1 MSRTIFLELCRVDLS
16 TGNPKAITAAIFLT
30 DDFVRTALRLRGLV
44 LPLVQHI
51 LSAFVSKDGMSGK
64 KNASMHARTRVR
76 EPQGTPSVDVK
87 ASGTVR

>member
-1 MSRTIFLELCRVDLS
+1 MELCRVDLS

-64 KNASMHARTRVR
+64 KMHPCMHAPVFA
-76 EPQGTPSVDVK
+76 SLK
-87 ASGTVR
+87 ARRAVG